1 MPLTSTE
8 YSRRRREKIKQDN
21 PEKYKQ
27 LRHDENQKYYK
38 KIKEPNEENEYEDI
52 GDDEIDEENEYNEI
66 DEENEYNEI
75 EEEIE
80 YEEIEEENEYE
91 EIEDDNNNNKIKI
104 PKYLI
109 DLNIIN
115 IDNSGFIIY
124 KPLKKR
130 IKTLNKSILQP
141 QSIKLYYNSFNKIY
155 KNYTKTELSDIFK
168 TELLKLLSN
177 DKYNIKIIKKEL
189 EFLKKDLYNFIKP
202 LTKNELQYLYSI
214 LTRIIGYAPI
224 IKKIYP
230 YMLQRQIEYQ
240 QSRANK
246 ELKDI
251 NYIKYN
257 KLSFNIDDVL
267 QILNHFNDNKI
278 EGDKNYLT
286 SRDKLIFGLFM
297 LLPVRRPIDYLR
309 MMIINKE
316 PLTEDKILIHKRNN
330 YYYNKTFYYNRT
342 KTKEIQKITVP
353 DELDILIKN
362 YINDRISGCLLLDNN
377 NKQYNSSN
385 LSIHIMKIFSKI
397 YDISISAVELRHYY
411 STYINYL
418 VKQKELTEKEH
429 RKICDM
435 MNHSYEENKKYA
447 YCL

>member
-8 YSRRRREKIKQDN
+8 YSRRRREKIKQEN

-27 LRHDENQKYYK
+27 LRHEENQKYYK
-38 KIKEPNEENEYEDI
+38 KIKEQI
-52 GDDEIDEENEYNEI
+52 K
-66 DEENEYNEI
+66 
-75 EEEIE
+75 EEEIKE
-80 YEEIEEENEYE
+80 QIKEEEIKEQIKEEEIKEDEIIE
-91 EIEDDNNNNKIKI
+91 EIKEEEIKEEEIKEEEIKEEEIKEEETKIS
-104 PKYLI
+104 KYLI

-124 KPLKKR
+124 KPFTNK
-130 IKTLNKSILQP
+130 IITLNKSILQP
-141 QSIKLYYNSFNKIY
+141 QTIKLYYNSFNKIY
-155 KNYTKTELSDIFK
+155 KNYTKNELSEIFN

-177 DKYNIKIIKKEL
+177 DKYNLKIINKEL

-214 LTRIIGYAPI
+214 LTRIIGYASI

-230 YMLQRQIEYQ
+230 YILQKQIEYQ
-240 QSRANK
+240 QSRANI

-278 EGDKNYLT
+278 ESDKNYLT
-286 SRDKLIFGLFM
+286 SRDKLIFALFM

-309 MMIINKE
+309 MMIIDKE

-377 NKQYNSSN
+377 NKQYTSSN
-385 LSIHIMKIFSKI
+385 LSIHIMRIFSKI

>member
-21 PEKYKQ
+21 PEKYKL
-27 LRHDENQKYYK
+27 LRHEENQKYYK
-38 KIKEPNEENEYEDI
+38 KIKEPK
-52 GDDEIDEENEYNEI
+52 
-66 DEENEYNEI
+66 
-75 EEEIE
+75 
-80 YEEIEEENEYE
+80 EEIEEEYKEELDEELEE
-91 EIEDDNNNNKIKI
+91 EIEEELNEELDEDTKKKTKI

-115 IDNSGFIIY
+115 IDNSGFTIY

-141 QSIKLYYNSFNKIY
+141 QTIKLYYNSFNKIY
-155 KNYTKTELSDIFK
+155 KNYTKNEFSEIFK

-177 DKYNIKIIKKEL
+177 DKYNLKIINKEL
-189 EFLKKDLYNFIKP
+189 EFLKKDIYNFIKP

-224 IKKIYP
+224 IKRLYP
-230 YMLQRQIEYQ
+230 YILQKQIEYQ
-240 QSRANK
+240 QSRTNI

-278 EGDKNYLT
+278 ESDKNYLT
-286 SRDKLIFGLFM
+286 SRDKLIFALFM

-309 MMIINKE
+309 MMIIDKE

-330 YYYNKTFYYNRT
+330 YYYNRTFYYNRT

-353 DELDILIKN
+353 DDLDILIKN
-362 YINDRISGCLLLDNN
+362 YINDRISGYLLLDND
-377 NKQYNSSN
+377 NKQYTSSN
-385 LSIHIMKIFSKI
+385 LSIHIMRVFSKI

-418 VKQKELTEKEH
+418 VKQKVLTEKEH
-429 RKICDM
+429 RNICDM

-447 YCL
+447 YCF

>member
-1 MPLTSTE
+1 MRLTSTE
-8 YSRRRREKIKQDN
+8 YSRRRREKIKKEE

-27 LRHDENQKYYK
+27 LRHEENQKYYK
-38 KIKEPNEENEYEDI
+38 KIKQSIDKKEPLNKEEPNDKEEPLNKEEPIDKEEPIYE
-52 GDDEIDEENEYNEI
+52 EEPIDEEDI
-66 DEENEYNEI
+66 K
-75 EEEIE
+75 
-80 YEEIEEENEYE
+80 
-91 EIEDDNNNNKIKI
+91 NKTNI

-109 DLNIIN
+109 DLNIVN

-141 QSIKLYYNSFNKIY
+141 QTIKLYFNSFNKIY
-155 KNYTKTELSDIFK
+155 KNYTNNQLSDNFNN
-168 TELLKLLSN
+168 EFLKLLSN
-177 DKYNIKIIKKEL
+177 DIYNLKIINNEL
-189 EFLKKDLYNFIKP
+189 NFLKKDLYNFIKP
-202 LTKNELQYLYSI
+202 LTKNELQHLYSI
-214 LTRIIGYAPI
+214 LTRIKGFAPI

-230 YMLQRQIEYQ
+230 YIFQKQIEYQ
-240 QSRANK
+240 QSRTNID
-246 ELKDI
+246 LKDI

-257 KLSFNIDDVL
+257 KLSFNIHDVL
-267 QILNHFNDNKI
+267 HILNHFNDDKI
-278 EGDKNYLT
+278 ESDNNYLT

-309 MMIINKE
+309 MMIINNE
-316 PLTEDKILIHKRNN
+316 PLNEHNLLIHKRNN

-353 DELDILIKN
+353 DDLDILIKN
-362 YINDRISGCLLLDNN
+362 YINDRISGNLLLDNN
-377 NKQYNSSN
+377 NKQYTSSN
-385 LSIHIMKIFSKI
+385 LSIHIMKIFTKI

-418 VKQKELTEKEH
+418 VKQKQLSEVEH
-429 RKICDM
+429 RRLCDM

-447 YCL
+447 YCLLK

>member
-1 MPLTSTE
+1 MALTSTE

-27 LRHDENQKYYK
+27 LRHEENQKYYK
-38 KIKEPNEENEYEDI
+38 KIKEPIEDI
-52 GDDEIDEENEYNEI
+52 KD
-66 DEENEYNEI
+66 
-75 EEEIE
+75 EEEINE
-80 YEEIEEENEYE
+80 DEEEIKEDDEEINEDEEEIKEDE
-91 EIEDDNNNNKIKI
+91 EDNKKKTKI

-109 DLNIIN
+109 DLNIIT

-141 QSIKLYYNSFNKIY
+141 QSIKLYYNSFKKIY
-155 KNYTKTELSDIFK
+155 KNYTKNELSEIFK
-168 TELLKLLSN
+168 SELLKLLSN
-177 DKYNIKIIKKEL
+177 DKYNHNIINKGL
-189 EFLKKDLYNFIKP
+189 EFLKKDLYNFIKQ
-202 LTKNELQYLYSI
+202 LTKNELQYLYSL

-230 YMLQRQIEYQ
+230 YMLQKQIEYQ
-240 QSRANK
+240 QSRANI
-246 ELKDI
+246 ELKDV

-257 KLSFNIDDVL
+257 KLSFNKDDVL

-278 EGDKNYLT
+278 ESDKNYLT

-309 MMIINKE
+309 MMIIDKE
-316 PLTEDKILIHKRNN
+316 PLTEDKILIYKRNN

-353 DELDILIKN
+353 DELDILIK
-362 YINDRISGCLLLDNN
+362 
-377 NKQYNSSN
+377 K
-385 LSIHIMKIFSKI
+385 
-397 YDISISAVELRHYY
+397 
-411 STYINYL
+411 
-418 VKQKELTEKEH
+418 
-429 RKICDM
+429 
-435 MNHSYEENKKYA
+435 
-447 YCL
+447 

>member
-1 MPLTSTE
+1 M
-8 YSRRRREKIKQDN
+8 
-21 PEKYKQ
+21 
-27 LRHDENQKYYK
+27 K
-38 KIKEPNEENEYEDI
+38 KIKNI
-52 GDDEIDEENEYNEI
+52 IKKIKDDVIK
-66 DEENEYNEI
+66 
-75 EEEIE
+75 EEEIKDDVIKEDKIKE
-80 YEEIEEENEYE
+80 YEIKDDVIKE
-91 EIEDDNNNNKIKI
+91 EIKEDKIKI

-141 QSIKLYYNSFNKIY
+141 QTIKLYYNSFNKIY
-155 KNYTKTELSDIFK
+155 KNYSKNELSKIFN

-177 DKYNIKIIKKEL
+177 DKYNLKIINIEL

-230 YMLQRQIEYQ
+230 YLLQKQIEYQ
-240 QSRANK
+240 QSRANI

-278 EGDKNYLT
+278 ESDTNYLT

-309 MMIINKE
+309 MIIIDKE
-316 PLTEDKILIHKRNN
+316 PLTEDNILIHKRNN
-330 YYYNKTFYYNRT
+330 YYYDKTFYYNRT

-385 LSIHIMKIFSKI
+385 LSIHIMRIFSKI

-418 VKQKELTEKEH
+418 VKQKELTEKQH
-429 RKICDM
+429 RNICDM

>member
-1 MPLTSTE
+1 M
-8 YSRRRREKIKQDN
+8 
-21 PEKYKQ
+21 
-27 LRHDENQKYYK
+27 K
-38 KIKEPNEENEYEDI
+38 KIKNI
-52 GDDEIDEENEYNEI
+52 IKKIKDDVIK
-66 DEENEYNEI
+66 
-75 EEEIE
+75 EEEIKDDVIKEDKIKE
-80 YEEIEEENEYE
+80 YEIKDDVIKE
-91 EIEDDNNNNKIKI
+91 EIKEDKIKI

-141 QSIKLYYNSFNKIY
+141 QTIKLYYNSFNKIY
-155 KNYTKTELSDIFK
+155 KNYSKNELSEIFN

-177 DKYNIKIIKKEL
+177 DKYNLKIINIEL

-230 YMLQRQIEYQ
+230 YLLQKQIEYQ
-240 QSRANK
+240 QSRANI

-278 EGDKNYLT
+278 ESDKNYLT

-309 MMIINKE
+309 MIIIDKE

-330 YYYNKTFYYNRT
+330 YYYDKTFYYNRT

-385 LSIHIMKIFSKI
+385 LSIHIMRIFSKI

-418 VKQKELTEKEH
+418 VKQKELTEKQH
-429 RKICDM
+429 RNICDM

>member
-8 YSRRRREKIKQDN
+8 YSRRRRDKIKEEN

-27 LRHDENQKYYK
+27 LRHEENQKYYK
-38 KIKEPNEENEYEDI
+38 KIKEP
-52 GDDEIDEENEYNEI
+52 
-66 DEENEYNEI
+66 I

-80 YEEIEEENEYE
+80 EDKIKEEIEEDIEDDIEEIEADIE
-91 EIEDDNNNNKIKI
+91 EIEDRKEEIKKRIKI

-115 IDNSGFIIY
+115 IDKSGFIIY

-130 IKTLNKSILQP
+130 LNRLNKSILQP
-141 QSIKLYYNSFNKIY
+141 QTIKLYYNSLNKTY
-155 KNYTKTELSDIFK
+155 KKYSKSEFSEIFK
-168 TELLKLLSN
+168 KELLKLLSN
-177 DKYNIKIIKKEL
+177 DKYDTNIINKEL
-189 EFLKKDLYNFIKP
+189 EFLKTDLYNFIKE
-202 LTKNELQYLYSI
+202 LNKNELQYLYSI
-214 LTRIIGYAPI
+214 LTRIMGYAPI
-224 IKKIYP
+224 IKRIYP
-230 YMLQRQIEYQ
+230 YIIQKQIEYQ
-240 QSRANK
+240 QSRANI
-246 ELKDI
+246 ELKDK

-267 QILNHFNDNKI
+267 KILNTFNNNKTDN
-278 EGDKNYLT
+278 DKNYLT
-286 SRDKLIFGLFM
+286 PRDKLIFGLFM

-309 MMIINKE
+309 MMIIDKE

-342 KTKEIQKITVP
+342 KTKQIQKITVP

-362 YINDRISGCLLLDNN
+362 YINDRITGSLLLDND
-377 NKQYNSSN
+377 NKQYTSSN
-385 LSIHIMKIFSKI
+385 LSIHIMRIFSKI

>member
-8 YSRRRREKIKQDN
+8 YSRRRREKIKQEN

-27 LRHDENQKYYK
+27 LRHEENQKYYK
-38 KIKEPNEENEYEDI
+38 KIKEEQI
-52 GDDEIDEENEYNEI
+52 K
-66 DEENEYNEI
+66 
-75 EEEIE
+75 EEEIKE
-80 YEEIEEENEYE
+80 EEIKEEQIKEEEIKEE
-91 EIEDDNNNNKIKI
+91 EIKDDVIKEEETKIS
-104 PKYLI
+104 KYLI

-124 KPLKKR
+124 KPFTNK
-130 IKTLNKSILQP
+130 IITLNKSILQP
-141 QSIKLYYNSFNKIY
+141 QTIKLYYNSFNKIY
-155 KNYTKTELSDIFK
+155 KNYTKNELSEIFN

-177 DKYNIKIIKKEL
+177 DKYNLKIINKEL

-230 YMLQRQIEYQ
+230 YILQKQIEYQ
-240 QSRANK
+240 QSRANI

-278 EGDKNYLT
+278 ESDKNYLT

-309 MMIINKE
+309 MMIIDKE

-362 YINDRISGCLLLDNN
+362 YINDRISGSLLLDND

-385 LSIHIMKIFSKI
+385 LSIHIMRIFNKI

-418 VKQKELTEKEH
+418 VKQKELTEKQH
-429 RKICDM
+429 RNICDM

>member
-1 MPLTSTE
+1 MVC
-8 YSRRRREKIKQDN
+8 
-21 PEKYKQ
+21 
-27 LRHDENQKYYK
+27 
-38 KIKEPNEENEYEDI
+38 
-52 GDDEIDEENEYNEI
+52 
-66 DEENEYNEI
+66 
-75 EEEIE
+75 
-80 YEEIEEENEYE
+80 
-91 EIEDDNNNNKIKI
+91 
-104 PKYLI
+104 
-109 DLNIIN
+109 
-115 IDNSGFIIY
+115 
-124 KPLKKR
+124 KPQ
-130 IKTLNKSILQP
+130 T
-141 QSIKLYYNSFNKIY
+141 IKLYYNSFNKIY
-155 KNYTKTELSDIFK
+155 KNYSKNELSEIFN

-177 DKYNIKIIKKEL
+177 DKYNLKIINKEL

-230 YMLQRQIEYQ
+230 YMLQKQIEYQ
-240 QSRANK
+240 QSRANI

-278 EGDKNYLT
+278 ESDKNYLT

-309 MMIINKE
+309 MIIIDKE

-330 YYYNKTFYYNRT
+330 YYYDKTFYYNRT

-385 LSIHIMKIFSKI
+385 LSIHIMRIFSKI

-418 VKQKELTEKEH
+418 VKQKELTEKQH
-429 RKICDM
+429 RNICDM

>member
-1 MPLTSTE
+1 MPLTNTE

-27 LRHDENQKYYK
+27 LRHEENQKYYK
-38 KIKEPNEENEYEDI
+38 KIKEPNEEIKEDEIIEEIEYEEI
-52 GDDEIDEENEYNEI
+52 ENDEII
-66 DEENEYNEI
+66 
-75 EEEIE
+75 EEIE
-80 YEEIEEENEYE
+80 YEEIEED
-91 EIEDDNNNNKIKI
+91 EDIKKKTKI

-141 QSIKLYYNSFNKIY
+141 QTIKLYYNSFNKIY
-155 KNYTKTELSDIFK
+155 KNYTKNELSEILK

-177 DKYNIKIIKKEL
+177 DKYNLKIINKEL

-230 YMLQRQIEYQ
+230 YILQKQIEYQ
-240 QSRANK
+240 QSRANI

-257 KLSFNIDDVL
+257 KLSFNINNVL
-267 QILNHFNDNKI
+267 QILNNFNDNKI
-278 EGDKNYLT
+278 ENDKNYLT

-309 MMIINKE
+309 MMIIDKE

-377 NKQYNSSN
+377 NKQYTSSN
-385 LSIHIMKIFSKI
+385 LSIHIMRIFSKI

>member
-1 MPLTSTE
+1 MPLTNTE

-27 LRHDENQKYYK
+27 LRHEENQKYYK
-38 KIKEPNEENEYEDI
+38 KIKEPNEEIKEDEIIEEIEYEEI
-52 GDDEIDEENEYNEI
+52 ENDEII
-66 DEENEYNEI
+66 
-75 EEEIE
+75 EEIE
-80 YEEIEEENEYE
+80 YEEIEED
-91 EIEDDNNNNKIKI
+91 EDIKKKTKI

-141 QSIKLYYNSFNKIY
+141 QTIKLYYNSFNKIY
-155 KNYTKTELSDIFK
+155 KNYTKNELSEILK

-177 DKYNIKIIKKEL
+177 DKYNLKIINKEL

-230 YMLQRQIEYQ
+230 YILQKQIEYQ
-240 QSRANK
+240 QSRANI

-257 KLSFNIDDVL
+257 KLSFNINNVL
-267 QILNHFNDNKI
+267 QILNNFNDNKI
-278 EGDKNYLT
+278 ENDKNYLT

-309 MMIINKE
+309 MMIIDKE

-353 DELDILIKN
+353 DELEILIKN
-362 YINDRISGCLLLDNN
+362 YINDRITGSLLLDND
-377 NKQYNSSN
+377 NKQYTSSN
-385 LSIHIMKIFSKI
+385 LSIHIMRIFSKI

>member
-8 YSRRRREKIKQDN
+8 YSRRRREKIKQEN

-27 LRHDENQKYYK
+27 LRHEENQKYYK
-38 KIKEPNEENEYEDI
+38 KIKEPKEEIKASNEEFEEVNEEF
-52 GDDEIDEENEYNEI
+52 EEVN
-66 DEENEYNEI
+66 
-75 EEEIE
+75 
-80 YEEIEEENEYE
+80 EEIEEIEEVNE
-91 EIEDDNNNNKIKI
+91 EIEKNTEKKTKI

-141 QSIKLYYNSFNKIY
+141 QTIKLYYNSFNKIY
-155 KNYTKTELSDIFK
+155 KNYTKNDLSEIFK

-177 DKYNIKIIKKEL
+177 DKYNLKIINKEL
-189 EFLKKDLYNFIKP
+189 EFLKKDLYNFIKL

-224 IKKIYP
+224 IKRLYP
-230 YMLQRQIEYQ
+230 YMLQKQIEYQ
-240 QSRANK
+240 QSRTNI

-278 EGDKNYLT
+278 ESDKNYLT

-309 MMIINKE
+309 MMIIDKE

-362 YINDRISGCLLLDNN
+362 YINDRISGSLLLDND

-385 LSIHIMKIFSKI
+385 LSIHIMRIFSKI

>member
-8 YSRRRREKIKQDN
+8 YSRRRREKIKQEN

-27 LRHDENQKYYK
+27 LRHEENQKYYK
-38 KIKEPNEENEYEDI
+38 KIKEPNEIIEKIEYDEIEEYEI
-52 GDDEIDEENEYNEI
+52 KEEIDE
-66 DEENEYNEI
+66 
-75 EEEIE
+75 
-80 YEEIEEENEYE
+80 
-91 EIEDDNNNNKIKI
+91 DDDSKKKIKI

-141 QSIKLYYNSFNKIY
+141 QTIKLYYNSFNKIY
-155 KNYTKTELSDIFK
+155 KNYSKNELSKIFN

-177 DKYNIKIIKKEL
+177 DKYNLKIINIEL

-230 YMLQRQIEYQ
+230 YMLQKQIEYQ
-240 QSRANK
+240 QSRANI

-278 EGDKNYLT
+278 ESDTNYLT

-309 MMIINKE
+309 MIIIDKE
-316 PLTEDKILIHKRNN
+316 PLTEDNILIHKRNN
-330 YYYNKTFYYNRT
+330 YYYDKTFYYNRT

-385 LSIHIMKIFSKI
+385 LSIHIMRIFSKI

-418 VKQKELTEKEH
+418 VKQKELTEKQH
-429 RKICDM
+429 RNICDM

>member
-21 PEKYKQ
+21 PEKYKL
-27 LRHDENQKYYK
+27 LRHKENQKYYK
-38 KIKEPNEENEYEDI
+38 KIKEPK
-52 GDDEIDEENEYNEI
+52 
-66 DEENEYNEI
+66 
-75 EEEIE
+75 
-80 YEEIEEENEYE
+80 EEIEEEYKEELEEELNEELEE
-91 EIEDDNNNNKIKI
+91 EIEEELDDEYKEELDEDTKKKTKI

-141 QSIKLYYNSFNKIY
+141 QTIKLYYNSFNKIY
-155 KNYTKTELSDIFK
+155 KNYTKNEFSEIFK

-177 DKYNIKIIKKEL
+177 DKYNLKIINKEL
-189 EFLKKDLYNFIKP
+189 EFLKKDIYNFIKP

-224 IKKIYP
+224 IKRLYP
-230 YMLQRQIEYQ
+230 YILQKQIEYQ
-240 QSRANK
+240 QSRTNI

-267 QILNHFNDNKI
+267 LILNHFNDNKI
-278 EGDKNYLT
+278 ESDKNYLT

-309 MMIINKE
+309 MMIIDKE

-362 YINDRISGCLLLDNN
+362 YINDRISGYLLLDND
-377 NKQYNSSN
+377 NKQYTSSN
-385 LSIHIMKIFSKI
+385 LSIHIMRVFSKI

-418 VKQKELTEKEH
+418 VKQKVLTEKEH
-429 RKICDM
+429 RNICDM

>member
-8 YSRRRREKIKQDN
+8 YSRRRREKIKQEN

-27 LRHDENQKYYK
+27 LRHEENQKYYK
-38 KIKEPNEENEYEDI
+38 KIKEQI
-52 GDDEIDEENEYNEI
+52 K
-66 DEENEYNEI
+66 
-75 EEEIE
+75 EEEIKE
-80 YEEIEEENEYE
+80 DEIIEEIKEQIKEEQIKEEEIKEE
-91 EIEDDNNNNKIKI
+91 EIKEEEIKEEEIKDDVIKEEETKIS
-104 PKYLI
+104 KYLI

-124 KPLKKR
+124 KPFTNK
-130 IKTLNKSILQP
+130 IITLNKSILQP
-141 QSIKLYYNSFNKIY
+141 QTIKLYYNSFNKIY
-155 KNYTKTELSDIFK
+155 KNYTKNELSEIFN

-177 DKYNIKIIKKEL
+177 DKYNLKIINKEL

-230 YMLQRQIEYQ
+230 YILQKQIEYQ
-240 QSRANK
+240 QSRANI

-278 EGDKNYLT
+278 ESDKNYLT

-309 MMIINKE
+309 MMIIDKE

-353 DELDILIKN
+353 DELEILIKN
-362 YINDRISGCLLLDNN
+362 YINDRITGSLLLDND
-377 NKQYNSSN
+377 NKQYTSSN
-385 LSIHIMKIFSKI
+385 LSIHIMRIFSKI

-435 MNHSYEENKKYA
+435 MDHSYEENKKYA

>member
-21 PEKYKQ
+21 PEKYKL
-27 LRHDENQKYYK
+27 LRHEENQKYYK
-38 KIKEPNEENEYEDI
+38 KIKEPK
-52 GDDEIDEENEYNEI
+52 
-66 DEENEYNEI
+66 
-75 EEEIE
+75 
-80 YEEIEEENEYE
+80 EEIEEEYKEELEEELEE
-91 EIEDDNNNNKIKI
+91 EIEEELNEELDEDTKKKTKI

-115 IDNSGFIIY
+115 IDNSGFTIY

-141 QSIKLYYNSFNKIY
+141 QTIKLYYNSFNKIY
-155 KNYTKTELSDIFK
+155 KNYTKNEFSEIFK

-177 DKYNIKIIKKEL
+177 DKYNLKIINKEL
-189 EFLKKDLYNFIKP
+189 EFLKKDIYNFIKP

-224 IKKIYP
+224 IKRLYP
-230 YMLQRQIEYQ
+230 YMLQKQIEYQ
-240 QSRANK
+240 QSRTNI

-278 EGDKNYLT
+278 ESDKNYLS
-286 SRDKLIFGLFM
+286 SRDKLIFALFM

-309 MMIINKE
+309 MMIIDKE

-330 YYYNKTFYYNRT
+330 YYYNRTFYYNRT

-353 DELDILIKN
+353 DDLDILIKN
-362 YINDRISGCLLLDNN
+362 YINDRISDYLLLDND
-377 NKQYNSSN
+377 NKQYTSSN
-385 LSIHIMKIFSKI
+385 LSIHIMRVFSKI

-418 VKQKELTEKEH
+418 VKQKVLTEKEH
-429 RKICDM
+429 RNICDM

>member
-8 YSRRRREKIKQDN
+8 YSRRRRDKIKEEN

-27 LRHDENQKYYK
+27 LRHEENQKYYK
-38 KIKEPNEENEYEDI
+38 KIKEPNEE
-52 GDDEIDEENEYNEI
+52 EIK
-66 DEENEYNEI
+66 
-75 EEEIE
+75 
-80 YEEIEEENEYE
+80 E
-91 EIEDDNNNNKIKI
+91 EIEDDIEEDIEEIEEDIEEEETKKKMKI

-115 IDNSGFIIY
+115 IDKSGFIIY

-130 IKTLNKSILQP
+130 LNRLNKSILQP
-141 QSIKLYYNSFNKIY
+141 QTIKLYYNSLNKTY
-155 KNYTKTELSDIFK
+155 KKYSKVEFSETFK
-168 TELLKLLSN
+168 KELLKLLSN
-177 DKYNIKIIKKEL
+177 DKYDTNIINKEL
-189 EFLKKDLYNFIKP
+189 EFLKTDLYNFIKE
-202 LTKNELQYLYSI
+202 LNKNELQYLYSI

-224 IKKIYP
+224 IKRIYP
-230 YMLQRQIEYQ
+230 YILQKQIEYQ
-240 QSRANK
+240 QSRANI
-246 ELKDI
+246 ELNDK

-267 QILNHFNDNKI
+267 KILNNFNDNKTDN
-278 EGDKNYLT
+278 DKNYLT

-309 MMIINKE
+309 MMIIDKE

-342 KTKEIQKITVP
+342 KTKQIQKITVP

-362 YINDRISGCLLLDNN
+362 YINDRITGSLLLDND
-377 NKQYNSSN
+377 NKQYTSSN
-385 LSIHIMKIFSKI
+385 LSIHIMRIFSKI

-429 RKICDM
+429 RRICDM

>member
-21 PEKYKQ
+21 PEKYKL
-27 LRHDENQKYYK
+27 LRHEENQKYYK
-38 KIKEPNEENEYEDI
+38 KIKEPK
-52 GDDEIDEENEYNEI
+52 
-66 DEENEYNEI
+66 
-75 EEEIE
+75 
-80 YEEIEEENEYE
+80 EEIEEEYKEELDEELEEELDEEYKE
-91 EIEDDNNNNKIKI
+91 ELDDEYKEELDEDTKKKTKI

-141 QSIKLYYNSFNKIY
+141 QTIKLYYNSFNKIY
-155 KNYTKTELSDIFK
+155 KNYTKNEFSEIFK

-177 DKYNIKIIKKEL
+177 DKYNLKIINKEL
-189 EFLKKDLYNFIKP
+189 EFLKKDIYNFIKP

-224 IKKIYP
+224 IKRLYP
-230 YMLQRQIEYQ
+230 YILQKQIEYQ
-240 QSRANK
+240 QSRTNI

-267 QILNHFNDNKI
+267 LILNHFNDNKI
-278 EGDKNYLT
+278 ESDKNYLT

-309 MMIINKE
+309 MMIIDKE

-330 YYYNKTFYYNRT
+330 YYYNRTFYYNRT

-353 DELDILIKN
+353 DDLDILIKN
-362 YINDRISGCLLLDNN
+362 YINDRISGYLLLDND
-377 NKQYNSSN
+377 NKQYTSSN
-385 LSIHIMKIFSKI
+385 LSIHIMRVFSKI

-418 VKQKELTEKEH
+418 VKQKEITEKEH
-429 RKICDM
+429 RNICDM

>member
-8 YSRRRREKIKQDN
+8 YSRRRREKIKQEN

-27 LRHDENQKYYK
+27 LRHEENQKYYK
-38 KIKEPNEENEYEDI
+38 KIKEPKEEF
-52 GDDEIDEENEYNEI
+52 EEVN
-66 DEENEYNEI
+66 
-75 EEEIE
+75 
-80 YEEIEEENEYE
+80 EEIEEIEEVNE
-91 EIEDDNNNNKIKI
+91 EIEEPKEEIEEPNEEIEKNTEKKTKI

-141 QSIKLYYNSFNKIY
+141 QTIKLYYNSFNKIY
-155 KNYTKTELSDIFK
+155 KNYTKNELSEIFK
-168 TELLKLLSN
+168 TELLKLLSS
-177 DKYNIKIIKKEL
+177 DKYNLKIINKEL
-189 EFLKKDLYNFIKP
+189 EFLKKDLYNFIKI

-224 IKKIYP
+224 IKRLYP
-230 YMLQRQIEYQ
+230 YMLQKQIEYQ
-240 QSRANK
+240 QSRTNI

-278 EGDKNYLT
+278 ESDKNYLT

-309 MMIINKE
+309 MMIIDKE

-385 LSIHIMKIFSKI
+385 LSIHIMRIFNKI

>member
-8 YSRRRREKIKQDN
+8 YSRRRREKIKQEN

-27 LRHDENQKYYK
+27 LRHEENQKYYK
-38 KIKEPNEENEYEDI
+38 KIKEPNEI
-52 GDDEIDEENEYNEI
+52 I
-66 DEENEYNEI
+66 
-75 EEEIE
+75 EEIE
-80 YEEIEEENEYE
+80 YDEIEEYE
-91 EIEDDNNNNKIKI
+91 IKEDDDSKKKIKI

-141 QSIKLYYNSFNKIY
+141 QTIKLYYNSFNKIY
-155 KNYTKTELSDIFK
+155 KNYSKNELSEIFN

-177 DKYNIKIIKKEL
+177 DKYNLKIINIEL

-230 YMLQRQIEYQ
+230 YLLQKQIEYQ
-240 QSRANK
+240 QSRANI

-278 EGDKNYLT
+278 ESDKNYLT

-309 MMIINKE
+309 MIIIDKE

-330 YYYNKTFYYNRT
+330 YYYDKTFYYNRT

-418 VKQKELTEKEH
+418 VKQKELTEKQH
-429 RKICDM
+429 RNICDM

>member
-8 YSRRRREKIKQDN
+8 YSRRRRDKIKEEN

-27 LRHDENQKYYK
+27 LRHEENQKYYK
-38 KIKEPNEENEYEDI
+38 KIKEPNEEEIEDDIEEDI
-52 GDDEIDEENEYNEI
+52 
-66 DEENEYNEI
+66 
-75 EEEIE
+75 
-80 YEEIEEENEYE
+80 EEIEEDIE
-91 EIEDDNNNNKIKI
+91 EEETKKKI

-115 IDNSGFIIY
+115 IDKSGFIIY

-130 IKTLNKSILQP
+130 LNRLNKSILQP
-141 QSIKLYYNSFNKIY
+141 QSIKLYYNSLNKTY
-155 KNYTKTELSDIFK
+155 KKYSKVEFSETFK
-168 TELLKLLSN
+168 KELLKLLSN
-177 DKYNIKIIKKEL
+177 DKYDTNIINKEL
-189 EFLKKDLYNFIKP
+189 EFLKTDLYNFIKE
-202 LTKNELQYLYSI
+202 LNKNELQYLYSI

-230 YMLQRQIEYQ
+230 YILQKQIEYQ
-240 QSRANK
+240 QSRVNI
-246 ELKDI
+246 ELNDK

-267 QILNHFNDNKI
+267 KILNNFNDNKTDN
-278 EGDKNYLT
+278 DKNYLT

-309 MMIINKE
+309 MMIIDKE

-342 KTKEIQKITVP
+342 KTKQIQKITVP

-362 YINDRISGCLLLDNN
+362 YINDRITGSLLLDND
-377 NKQYNSSN
+377 NKQYTSSN
-385 LSIHIMKIFSKI
+385 LSIHIMIIFSKI

-429 RKICDM
+429 RRICDM

>member
-27 LRHDENQKYYK
+27 LRHEENQKYYK
-38 KIKEPNEENEYEDI
+38 KIKEQIKEEIIKE
-52 GDDEIDEENEYNEI
+52 DEIK
-66 DEENEYNEI
+66 
-75 EEEIE
+75 EEI
-80 YEEIEEENEYE
+80 IK
-91 EIEDDNNNNKIKI
+91 EDKIKI
-104 PKYLI
+104 SKYLI

-124 KPLKKR
+124 KPFTNR
-130 IKTLNKSILQP
+130 ITLNKSILQP
-141 QSIKLYYNSFNKIY
+141 QTIKLYYNSFNKIY
-155 KNYTKTELSDIFK
+155 KNYTKNEFSEIFK

-177 DKYNIKIIKKEL
+177 DKYNLKIINKEL
-189 EFLKKDLYNFIKP
+189 EFLKKDIYNFIKP

-224 IKKIYP
+224 IKRLYP
-230 YMLQRQIEYQ
+230 YMLQKQIEYQ
-240 QSRANK
+240 QSRTNI

-257 KLSFNIDDVL
+257 IDDVL
-267 QILNHFNDNKI
+267 QILNDKI
-278 EGDKNYLT
+278 DLT
-286 SRDKLIFGLFM
+286 PRDKLIFGLFM

-309 MMIINKE
+309 MMIIDKE

-353 DELDILIKN
+353 DDLDILIKN
-362 YINDRISGCLLLDNN
+362 YINDRISGYLLLDND
-377 NKQYNSSN
+377 NKQYTSSN
-385 LSIHIMKIFSKI
+385 LSIHIMRVFSKI

-418 VKQKELTEKEH
+418 VKQKEITEKEH
-429 RKICDM
+429 RNICDM

>member
-8 YSRRRREKIKQDN
+8 YSRRRREKIKQEN

-27 LRHDENQKYYK
+27 LRHEENQKYYK
-38 KIKEPNEENEYEDI
+38 KIKEEQI
-52 GDDEIDEENEYNEI
+52 K
-66 DEENEYNEI
+66 
-75 EEEIE
+75 EEEIKE
-80 YEEIEEENEYE
+80 EEIKEEQIKEEEIKEE
-91 EIEDDNNNNKIKI
+91 EIKDDVIKEEETKIS
-104 PKYLI
+104 KYLI

-124 KPLKKR
+124 KPFTNK
-130 IKTLNKSILQP
+130 IITLNKSILQP
-141 QSIKLYYNSFNKIY
+141 QTIKLYYNSFNKIY
-155 KNYTKTELSDIFK
+155 KNYTKNELSEIFK

-177 DKYNIKIIKKEL
+177 DKYNLKIINKEL
-189 EFLKKDLYNFIKP
+189 EFLKKDIYNFIKP

-224 IKKIYP
+224 IKRLYP
-230 YMLQRQIEYQ
+230 YMLQKQIEYQ
-240 QSRANK
+240 QSRTNI

-278 EGDKNYLT
+278 ESDKNYLT

-309 MMIINKE
+309 MMIIDKE

-342 KTKEIQKITVP
+342 KTKQIQKITVP

-362 YINDRISGCLLLDNN
+362 YINDRITGSLLLDND
-377 NKQYNSSN
+377 NKQYTSSN
-385 LSIHIMKIFSKI
+385 LSIHIMRIFSKI

>member
-21 PEKYKQ
+21 PEKYKL
-27 LRHDENQKYYK
+27 LRHKENQKYYK
-38 KIKEPNEENEYEDI
+38 KIKEPK
-52 GDDEIDEENEYNEI
+52 
-66 DEENEYNEI
+66 
-75 EEEIE
+75 
-80 YEEIEEENEYE
+80 EEIEEEYKEELEEELNEELEE
-91 EIEDDNNNNKIKI
+91 EIEEELDDEYKEELDEDTKKKTKI

-141 QSIKLYYNSFNKIY
+141 QTIKLYYNSFNKIY
-155 KNYTKTELSDIFK
+155 KNYTKNEFSEIFK

-177 DKYNIKIIKKEL
+177 DKYNLKIINKEL
-189 EFLKKDLYNFIKP
+189 EFLKKDIYNFIKP

-224 IKKIYP
+224 IKRLYP
-230 YMLQRQIEYQ
+230 YILQKQIEYQ
-240 QSRANK
+240 QSRTNI

-278 EGDKNYLT
+278 ESDKNYLT

-309 MMIINKE
+309 MMIIDKE

-342 KTKEIQKITVP
+342 KTKEIQKITIP
-353 DELDILIKN
+353 NDLDILIKN
-362 YINDRISGCLLLDNN
+362 YINDRISGYLLLDND
-377 NKQYNSSN
+377 NKQYTSSN
-385 LSIHIMKIFSKI
+385 LSIHIMRVFSKI

-418 VKQKELTEKEH
+418 VKQKEITEKEH
-429 RKICDM
+429 RNICDM

-447 YCL
+447 YSIEDI

>member
-21 PEKYKQ
+21 PEKYKL
-27 LRHDENQKYYK
+27 LRHEENQKYYK
-38 KIKEPNEENEYEDI
+38 KIKEPKEEIEEEYKE
-52 GDDEIDEENEYNEI
+52 ELDEEL
-66 DEENEYNEI
+66 EEEI

-80 YEEIEEENEYE
+80 EEYKEELD
-91 EIEDDNNNNKIKI
+91 EDTKKKTKI

-141 QSIKLYYNSFNKIY
+141 QTIKLYYNSFNKIY
-155 KNYTKTELSDIFK
+155 KNYTKNEFSEIFK

-177 DKYNIKIIKKEL
+177 DKYNLKIINKEL
-189 EFLKKDLYNFIKP
+189 EFLKKDIYNFIKP

-224 IKKIYP
+224 IKRLYP
-230 YMLQRQIEYQ
+230 YILQKQIEYQ
-240 QSRANK
+240 QSRTNI

-278 EGDKNYLT
+278 ESDKNYLT
-286 SRDKLIFGLFM
+286 PRDKLIFGLFM

-309 MMIINKE
+309 MMIIDKE

-353 DELDILIKN
+353 DDLDILIKN
-362 YINDRISGCLLLDNN
+362 YINDRISGCLLLDND
-377 NKQYNSSN
+377 NKQYTSSN
-385 LSIHIMKIFSKI
+385 LSIHIMRVFSKI

-418 VKQKELTEKEH
+418 VKQKVLTEKEH
-429 RKICDM
+429 RNICDM

>member
-21 PEKYKQ
+21 PEKYKL
-27 LRHDENQKYYK
+27 LRHEENQKYYK
-38 KIKEPNEENEYEDI
+38 KIKEPK
-52 GDDEIDEENEYNEI
+52 
-66 DEENEYNEI
+66 
-75 EEEIE
+75 
-80 YEEIEEENEYE
+80 EEIEEEYKEELEEELEE
-91 EIEDDNNNNKIKI
+91 EIEEELNEELDEDTKKKTKI

-115 IDNSGFIIY
+115 IDNSGFTIY

-141 QSIKLYYNSFNKIY
+141 QTIKLYYNSFNKIY
-155 KNYTKTELSDIFK
+155 KNYTKNEFSEIFK

-177 DKYNIKIIKKEL
+177 DKYNLKIINKEL
-189 EFLKKDLYNFIKP
+189 EFLKKDIYNFIKP

-224 IKKIYP
+224 IKRLYP
-230 YMLQRQIEYQ
+230 YMLQKQIEYQ
-240 QSRANK
+240 QSRTNI

-278 EGDKNYLT
+278 ESDKNYLS
-286 SRDKLIFGLFM
+286 SRDKLIFALFM

-309 MMIINKE
+309 MIIIDKE

-330 YYYNKTFYYNRT
+330 YYYNRTFYYNRT

-353 DELDILIKN
+353 DDLDILIKN
-362 YINDRISGCLLLDNN
+362 YINDRISGYLLLDND
-377 NKQYNSSN
+377 NKQYTSSN
-385 LSIHIMKIFSKI
+385 LSIHIMRIFSKI

-418 VKQKELTEKEH
+418 VKQKVLTEKEH
-429 RKICDM
+429 RNICDM

>member
-1 MPLTSTE
+1 LS
-8 YSRRRREKIKQDN
+8 
-21 PEKYKQ
+21 
-27 LRHDENQKYYK
+27 
-38 KIKEPNEENEYEDI
+38 
-52 GDDEIDEENEYNEI
+52 EI
-66 DEENEYNEI
+66 
-75 EEEIE
+75 
-80 YEEIEEENEYE
+80 
-91 EIEDDNNNNKIKI
+91 
-104 PKYLI
+104 L
-109 DLNIIN
+109 
-115 IDNSGFIIY
+115 
-124 KPLKKR
+124 
-130 IKTLNKSILQP
+130 
-141 QSIKLYYNSFNKIY
+141 
-155 KNYTKTELSDIFK
+155 K

-177 DKYNIKIIKKEL
+177 DKYNLKIINKEL

-230 YMLQRQIEYQ
+230 YILQKQIEYQ
-240 QSRANK
+240 QSRANI

-257 KLSFNIDDVL
+257 KLSFNINNVL
-267 QILNHFNDNKI
+267 QILNNFNDNKI
-278 EGDKNYLT
+278 ENDKNYLT

-309 MMIINKE
+309 MMIIDKE

-377 NKQYNSSN
+377 NKQYTSSN
-385 LSIHIMKIFSKI
+385 LSIHIMRIFSKI

>member
-8 YSRRRREKIKQDN
+8 YSRRRREKIKQEN

-27 LRHDENQKYYK
+27 LRHEENQKYYK
-38 KIKEPNEENEYEDI
+38 KIKEPNEI
-52 GDDEIDEENEYNEI
+52 I
-66 DEENEYNEI
+66 
-75 EEEIE
+75 EEIE
-80 YEEIEEENEYE
+80 YDEIEEYE
-91 EIEDDNNNNKIKI
+91 IKEDDDSKKKIKI

-141 QSIKLYYNSFNKIY
+141 QTIKLYYNSFNKIY
-155 KNYTKTELSDIFK
+155 KNYSKNELSEIFN

-177 DKYNIKIIKKEL
+177 DKYNLKIINIEL

-230 YMLQRQIEYQ
+230 YLLQKQIEYQ
-240 QSRANK
+240 QSRANI

-278 EGDKNYLT
+278 ESDKNYLT

-309 MMIINKE
+309 MIIIDKE

-330 YYYNKTFYYNRT
+330 YYYDKTFYYNRT

-385 LSIHIMKIFSKI
+385 LSIHIMRIFSKI

-418 VKQKELTEKEH
+418 VKQKELTEKQH
-429 RKICDM
+429 RNICDM

>member
-8 YSRRRREKIKQDN
+8 YSRRRREKIKQEN

-27 LRHDENQKYYK
+27 LRHEENQKYYK
-38 KIKEPNEENEYEDI
+38 KIKEPKEEIKASNEEF
-52 GDDEIDEENEYNEI
+52 EEVN
-66 DEENEYNEI
+66 
-75 EEEIE
+75 
-80 YEEIEEENEYE
+80 EEIEEIEEVNEEPNE
-91 EIEDDNNNNKIKI
+91 EIEEPNEEIEKNTEKKTKI

-141 QSIKLYYNSFNKIY
+141 QTIKLYYNSFNKIY
-155 KNYTKTELSDIFK
+155 KNYTKNELSEIFK
-168 TELLKLLSN
+168 TELLKLLSS
-177 DKYNIKIIKKEL
+177 DKYNLKIINKEL
-189 EFLKKDLYNFIKP
+189 EFLKKDLYNFIKL

-224 IKKIYP
+224 IKRLYP
-230 YMLQRQIEYQ
+230 YMLQKQIEYQ
-240 QSRANK
+240 QSRTNI

-278 EGDKNYLT
+278 ESDKNYLT
-286 SRDKLIFGLFM
+286 SRDKLIFALFM

-309 MMIINKE
+309 MIIINKE

-362 YINDRISGCLLLDNN
+362 YINDRISGNLLLDNN
-377 NKQYNSSN
+377 NKQYTSSN
-385 LSIHIMKIFSKI
+385 LSIHIMRIFSKI

-435 MNHSYEENKKYA
+435 MNHSYEENKKYT

>member
-27 LRHDENQKYYK
+27 LRHEENQKYYK
-38 KIKEPNEENEYEDI
+38 KIKEPNEKIKEEDYEEENDNEENDNKENDYEENDNEEN
-52 GDDEIDEENEYNEI
+52 DYEENDNDEENEKSKK
-66 DEENEYNEI
+66 
-75 EEEIE
+75 
-80 YEEIEEENEYE
+80 
-91 EIEDDNNNNKIKI
+91 KIKM

-109 DLNIIN
+109 DLNIIK

-141 QSIKLYYNSFNKIY
+141 QSIKLYFNSFNKIY
-155 KNYTKTELSDIFK
+155 KNYTKNELSEIFK
-168 TELLKLLSN
+168 KELLKLLSN
-177 DKYNIKIIKKEL
+177 DNYNLKIINEEL

-202 LTKNELQYLYSI
+202 LNKNELQYLYSI
-214 LTRIIGYAPI
+214 LTRIIGYASI
-224 IKKIYP
+224 IKRLYP
-230 YMLQRQIEYQ
+230 YILQKQIEYQ
-240 QSRANK
+240 QTRANK

-251 NYIKYN
+251 NFIKYN
-257 KLSFNIDDVL
+257 KLSFNIEDVL
-267 QILNHFNDNKI
+267 QILNHFNDNKK
-278 EGDKNYLT
+278 ESDKNYLT

-309 MMIINKE
+309 MMIIDKE

-342 KTKEIQKITVP
+342 KTKEIQKIIVP

-362 YINDRISGCLLLDNN
+362 YINDRISGSLLLDND
-377 NKQYNSSN
+377 NKKYTSSN
-385 LSIHIMKIFSKI
+385 LSIHIMRIFSKI

-418 VKQKELTEKEH
+418 VKEKQLTEKEH

>member
-1 MPLTSTE
+1 MPLTNTE

-27 LRHDENQKYYK
+27 LRHEENQKYYK
-38 KIKEPNEENEYEDI
+38 KIKEPNEEIKEDEIIEEIEYEEI
-52 GDDEIDEENEYNEI
+52 ENDEII
-66 DEENEYNEI
+66 
-75 EEEIE
+75 EEIE
-80 YEEIEEENEYE
+80 YEEIEED
-91 EIEDDNNNNKIKI
+91 EDIKKKTKI

-141 QSIKLYYNSFNKIY
+141 QTIKLYYNSFNKIY
-155 KNYTKTELSDIFK
+155 KNYSKNELSEIFN

-177 DKYNIKIIKKEL
+177 DKYNLKIINKEL

-230 YMLQRQIEYQ
+230 YILQKQIEYQ
-240 QSRANK
+240 QSRTNI

-278 EGDKNYLT
+278 ESDKNYLT
-286 SRDKLIFGLFM
+286 SRDKLIFALFM
-297 LLPVRRPIDYLR
+297 FIV
-309 MMIINKE
+309 
-316 PLTEDKILIHKRNN
+316 
-330 YYYNKTFYYNRT
+330 
-342 KTKEIQKITVP
+342 
-353 DELDILIKN
+353 
-362 YINDRISGCLLLDNN
+362 
-377 NKQYNSSN
+377 
-385 LSIHIMKIFSKI
+385 SI
-397 YDISISAVELRHYY
+397 
-411 STYINYL
+411 
-418 VKQKELTEKEH
+418 
-429 RKICDM
+429 
-435 MNHSYEENKKYA
+435 
-447 YCL
+447 

>member
-21 PEKYKQ
+21 PEKYK
-27 LRHDENQKYYK
+27 LSRREENQKYYK
-38 KIKEPNEENEYEDI
+38 KIKEPK
-52 GDDEIDEENEYNEI
+52 
-66 DEENEYNEI
+66 
-75 EEEIE
+75 
-80 YEEIEEENEYE
+80 EEIEEEYKEELDEELEE
-91 EIEDDNNNNKIKI
+91 EIEKELDEDTKKKTKI

-115 IDNSGFIIY
+115 IDNSGFTIY

-141 QSIKLYYNSFNKIY
+141 QTIKLYYNSFNKIY
-155 KNYTKTELSDIFK
+155 KNYTKNEFSEIFK

-177 DKYNIKIIKKEL
+177 DKYNLKIINKEL
-189 EFLKKDLYNFIKP
+189 EFLKKDIYNFIKP

-224 IKKIYP
+224 IKRLYP
-230 YMLQRQIEYQ
+230 YILQKQIEYQ
-240 QSRANK
+240 QSRTNI

-278 EGDKNYLT
+278 ESDKNYLT
-286 SRDKLIFGLFM
+286 SRDKLIFALFM

-309 MMIINKE
+309 MMIIDKE

-330 YYYNKTFYYNRT
+330 YYYNRTFYYNRT

-353 DELDILIKN
+353 DDLDILIKN
-362 YINDRISGCLLLDNN
+362 YINDRISGYLLLDND
-377 NKQYNSSN
+377 NKQYTSSN
-385 LSIHIMKIFSKI
+385 LSIHIMRIFSKI

-418 VKQKELTEKEH
+418 VKQKVLTEKEH
-429 RKICDM
+429 RNICDM

-447 YCL
+447 YCF

>member
-27 LRHDENQKYYK
+27 LRHEENQKYYK
-38 KIKEPNEENEYEDI
+38 KIKEQIKEEIIKE
-52 GDDEIDEENEYNEI
+52 DEIK
-66 DEENEYNEI
+66 
-75 EEEIE
+75 EEI
-80 YEEIEEENEYE
+80 IK
-91 EIEDDNNNNKIKI
+91 EDKIKI
-104 PKYLI
+104 SKYLI

-124 KPLKKR
+124 KPFTNR
-130 IKTLNKSILQP
+130 ITLNKSILQP
-141 QSIKLYYNSFNKIY
+141 QTIKLYYNSFNKIY
-155 KNYTKTELSDIFK
+155 KNYTKNEFSEIFK

-177 DKYNIKIIKKEL
+177 DKYNLKIINKEL
-189 EFLKKDLYNFIKP
+189 EFLKKDIYNFIKP

-224 IKKIYP
+224 IKRLYP
-230 YMLQRQIEYQ
+230 YMLQKQIEYQ
-240 QSRANK
+240 QSRTNI

-257 KLSFNIDDVL
+257 IDDVL
-267 QILNHFNDNKI
+267 QILNDKI
-278 EGDKNYLT
+278 DLT
-286 SRDKLIFGLFM
+286 PRDKLIFGLFM

-309 MMIINKE
+309 MMIIDKE

-353 DELDILIKN
+353 DDLDILIKN
-362 YINDRISGCLLLDNN
+362 YINDRISGYLLLDND
-377 NKQYNSSN
+377 NKQYTSSN
-385 LSIHIMKIFSKI
+385 LSIHIMRVFSKI

-418 VKQKELTEKEH
+418 VKQKEITEKEH
-429 RKICDM
+429 R
-435 MNHSYEENKKYA
+435 NEPF
-447 YCL
+447 L

>member
-21 PEKYKQ
+21 PEKYKL
-27 LRHDENQKYYK
+27 LRHEENQKYYK
-38 KIKEPNEENEYEDI
+38 KIKEPK
-52 GDDEIDEENEYNEI
+52 
-66 DEENEYNEI
+66 
-75 EEEIE
+75 
-80 YEEIEEENEYE
+80 EEIEEEYKEELEEELEE
-91 EIEDDNNNNKIKI
+91 EIEEELNEELDEDTKKKTKI

-115 IDNSGFIIY
+115 IDNSGFTIY

-141 QSIKLYYNSFNKIY
+141 QTIKLYYNSFNKIY
-155 KNYTKTELSDIFK
+155 KNYTKNEFSEIFK

-177 DKYNIKIIKKEL
+177 DKYNLKIINKEL
-189 EFLKKDLYNFIKP
+189 EFLKKDIYNFIKP

-224 IKKIYP
+224 IKRLYP
-230 YMLQRQIEYQ
+230 YMLQKQIEYQ
-240 QSRANK
+240 QSRTNI

-278 EGDKNYLT
+278 ESDKNYLS
-286 SRDKLIFGLFM
+286 SRDKLIFALFM

-309 MMIINKE
+309 MMIIDKE

-330 YYYNKTFYYNRT
+330 YYYNRTFYYNRT

-353 DELDILIKN
+353 DDLDILIKN
-362 YINDRISGCLLLDNN
+362 YINDRISGYLLLDND
-377 NKQYNSSN
+377 NKQYTSSN
-385 LSIHIMKIFSKI
+385 LSIHIMRIFSKI

-418 VKQKELTEKEH
+418 VKQKVLTEKEH
-429 RKICDM
+429 RNICDM

>member
-27 LRHDENQKYYK
+27 LRHEENQKYYK
-38 KIKEPNEENEYEDI
+38 KIKEQIKEEIIKE
-52 GDDEIDEENEYNEI
+52 DEIKEDEIKEEVIKEDEI
-66 DEENEYNEI
+66 KEEVI
-75 EEEIE
+75 KK
-80 YEEIEEENEYE
+80 
-91 EIEDDNNNNKIKI
+91 DKIKI
-104 PKYLI
+104 SKYLI

-124 KPLKKR
+124 KPFTNR
-130 IKTLNKSILQP
+130 ITLNKSILQP
-141 QSIKLYYNSFNKIY
+141 QTIKLYYNSFNKIY
-155 KNYTKTELSDIFK
+155 KNYTKNEFSEIFK

-177 DKYNIKIIKKEL
+177 DKYNLKIINKEL
-189 EFLKKDLYNFIKP
+189 EFLKTDIYNFIKP

-224 IKKIYP
+224 IKRLYP
-230 YMLQRQIEYQ
+230 YILQKQIEYQ
-240 QSRANK
+240 QSRTNI

-267 QILNHFNDNKI
+267 LILNHFNDNKI
-278 EGDKNYLT
+278 ESDKNYLT

-309 MMIINKE
+309 MMIIDKE

-353 DELDILIKN
+353 DDLDILIKN
-362 YINDRISGCLLLDNN
+362 YINDRISGYLLLDND
-377 NKQYNSSN
+377 NKQYTSSN
-385 LSIHIMKIFSKI
+385 LSIHIMRVFSKI

-418 VKQKELTEKEH
+418 VKQKEITEKEH
-429 RKICDM
+429 RNICDM

-447 YCL
+447 YSIEDI

>member
-1 MPLTSTE
+1 MPLTNTE

-27 LRHDENQKYYK
+27 LRHEENQKYYK
-38 KIKEPNEENEYEDI
+38 KIKEPNEEIKEDEIIEEIEYEEI
-52 GDDEIDEENEYNEI
+52 ENDEII
-66 DEENEYNEI
+66 
-75 EEEIE
+75 EEIE
-80 YEEIEEENEYE
+80 YEEIEED
-91 EIEDDNNNNKIKI
+91 EDIKKKTKI

-141 QSIKLYYNSFNKIY
+141 QTIKLYYNSFNKIY
-155 KNYTKTELSDIFK
+155 KNYTKNELSEIFN

-177 DKYNIKIIKKEL
+177 DKYNLKIINKEL

-230 YMLQRQIEYQ
+230 YILQKQIEYQ
-240 QSRANK
+240 QSRANI

-257 KLSFNIDDVL
+257 KLSFNINNVL
-267 QILNHFNDNKI
+267 QILNNFNDNKI
-278 EGDKNYLT
+278 ENDKNYLT

-309 MMIINKE
+309 MIIIDKE

-377 NKQYNSSN
+377 NKQYTSSN
-385 LSIHIMKIFSKI
+385 LSIHIMRIFSKI